1 MTEMEKGK
9 IRIIGG
15 KWKGKKISFEINSK
29 LRPTPDRAK
38 EMIFNWLGNDLR
50 NYNCLDIFAG
60 TGAMGLESLS
70 RGAKKVDFIEKDVRA
85 SQILKK
91 NLIDMTDRI
100 TFNIFNESYESWF
113 KKNDSKFSYDL
124 IFIDPPFEKNF
135 IEKVF
140 NFIEEK
146 KIYRLNTVF
155 YLEAE
160 KKINLDF
167 LLADYEIFKEKTM
180 GRKSYRLLRK
190 KIT

>member
-1 MTEMEKGK
+1 MG
-9 IRIIGG
+9 IA
-15 KWKGKKISFEINSK
+15 F
-29 LRPTPDRAK
+29 
-38 EMIFNWLGNDLR
+38 
-50 NYNCLDIFAG
+50 LDIFAG

-100 TFNIFNESYESWF
+100 TFNVFNESYESWF

-135 IEKVF
+135 VEKVF

-167 LLADYEIFKEKTM
+167 LLADYEIFKEKAM
-180 GRKSYRLLRK
+180 GKKSYRLLRK

>member
-1 MTEMEKGK
+1 MAEMEKGK

-38 EMIFNWLGNDLR
+38 EMVINWLGNDLR

-70 RGAKKVDFIEKDVRA
+70 RGAKKVDFIEKDIRA
-85 SQILKK
+85 SQRLKK

-100 TFNIFNESYESWF
+100 AFNVFNEGYESWF

-135 IEKVF
+135 VEKVF
-140 NFIEEK
+140 NFIQNAL
-146 KIYRLNTVF
+146 ILNTKSNVF
-155 YLEAE
+155 VHFE
-160 KKINLDF
+160 
-167 LLADYEIFKEKTM
+167 
-180 GRKSYRLLRK
+180 
-190 KIT
+190 